1 MLEKEARKQPSV
13 SSHGQYFSMYQ
24 MLCMNTIY
32 LAYLSMCSETALAI
46 LTLQKDM
53 TMSGTKKF
61 MEVLIRE
68 CNFWDG
74 EHGMIGPH

>member
-1 MLEKEARKQPSV
+1 MSDKEARKQPSV
-13 SSHGQYFSMYQ
+13 CNNGQYFNMYQ
-24 MLCMNTIY
+24 LLSIDSIY
-32 LAYLSMCSETALAI
+32 FAYLSMCSKTALVI
-46 LTLQKDM
+46 LTLQKNM
-53 TMSGTKKF
+53 TMSGIKKF